1 MEDDDDNESVV
12 SVSRSG
18 ENSAPTSKIA
28 ILKSAKE
35 SGSTSRRDRRRYF
48 QLILSFVTVN
58 SNVDRIIFTIPKIKL
73 QQRPRWKQQTCNG
86 IIKFKWWF
94 VTEPWRFQ
102 Q

>member
-18 ENSAPTSKIA
+18 ENNASTSKIA

-48 QLILSFVTVN
+48 KLILSFEIAN
-58 SNVDRIIFTIPKIKL
+58 SSIDGIQLHKNKI
-73 QQRPRWKQQTCNG
+73 
-86 IIKFKWWF
+86 
-94 VTEPWRFQ
+94 
-102 Q
+102 